1 MDGVHDLGGKQGF
14 GAIDVDE
21 GVENFHEDWEA
32 RSRCAINAMGMRK
45 EWNIDWFR
53 HVREMTDPVDYLSR
67 PYYDSW
73 VQSYCAMMVDSGVA
87 TVEELASGKSTFKP
101 EGVSAPMR
109 PEDVDPIKLG
119 TRDFTLPL
127 DSTPIFSTG
136 DRVRTNADGVSGHT
150 RLPGY
155 ARGRVG
161 VIEDYH
167 GAHIFPDK
175 AAHGEH
181 VAEHLYTV
189 TFALGDLFAESK
201 GSNDRVAINLWES
214 YLAAV

>member
-21 GVENFHEDWEA
+21 EVENFHEDWEA
-32 RSRCAINAMGMRK
+32 RARCAINAMGMRP

-87 TVEELASGKSTFKP
+87 TVDELVSGKSTFAP

-109 PEDVDPIKLG
+109 PEEVDPVVIG
-119 TRDFTLPL
+119 TRDFTRPV
-127 DSTPIFSTG
+127 DSAAKFSIG
-136 DRVRTNADGVSGHT
+136 DRVRTNANGVSGHT
-150 RLPGY
+150 RLPAY

-161 VIEDYH
+161 VIEDH
-167 GAHIFPDK
+167 HDAHVFPDK

-189 TFALGDLFAESK
+189 SFELGELFAESK
-201 GSNDRVAINLWES
+201 GSRDRVALNLWES